1 MPKVTDEYLADKR
14 NYILECTGEI
24 LKEKPLYLI
33 TMRDIIKKAGF
44 SQGVIYR
51 YYSGLDEIYID
62 FVNQHTVNDILEQRI
77 DALLDSG
84 QSEKAILSDC
94 IVTIGE
100 YMEELLESVGGK
112 TFFEL
117 IVYYSYDLEKRALVS
132 PRLKFQQSLEY
143 AQNKIMDYALANVDR
158 GVFKPMIPVGSI
170 IMFVISF
177 IDGIALSLATNA
189 AGETERNFGMAIH
202 VPELFRTLAAAIIGF
217 LEV

>member
-1 MPKVTDEYLADKR
+1 MPKVTDRYLADKR
-14 NYILECTGEI
+14 NFILECAGEI
-24 LKEKPLYLI
+24 LKEKPLYLV

-62 FVNQHTVNDILEQRI
+62 FINQHTINDILEPRI
-77 DALLDSG
+77 DALLNSG
-84 QSEKAILSDC
+84 QSEKTILSSC
-94 IVTIGE
+94 IAAMGE
-100 YMEELLESVGGK
+100 YMEELLKSVGGK

-117 IVYYSYDLEKRALVS
+117 IAYYSYDLEKRALVS

-143 AQNKIMDYALANVDR
+143 AQNRIMEYAMGNVDK
-158 GVFKPMIPVGSI
+158 GVFKSRIPVSSI

-177 IDGIALSLATNA
+177 IDGIALSVATND
-189 AGETERNFGMAIH
+189 AGNTERNFGFAIH
-202 VPELFRTLAAAIIGF
+202 IPELFETLAKAIIGF